1 MTGERAMDQRPA
13 WTAAIHLGR
22 VTDGADPEGRGRV
35 RVMLAGL
42 KLELWAAVLIPGG
55 GAGYGVALGLR
66 EGETVAVSFAGGD
79 PAAPIVLG
87 ALWSGPRSKPPAAPE
102 PGYAVV
108 SPEGAR
114 LAIDDAG
121 GPTVTV
127 ETGKGGRLVIEGDA
141 GLVVECAG
149 NAVRMGPTELAVES
163 DATVTIRASK
173 VKIEAAA
180 VEIAAPLVTVP
191 GLLKA
196 ETVQAVTM
204 IAAAYTPG
212 AGNIW

>member
-1 MTGERAMDQRPA
+1 MDERPA

-22 VTDGADPEGRGRV
+22 VTDTADPEGRGRV
-35 RVMLAGL
+35 RVRLTGL
-42 KLELWAAVLIPGG
+42 QVELWAAVLIPGG
-55 GAGYGVALGLR
+55 GAGYGVALGPR
-66 EGETVAVSFAGGD
+66 VEETVAVSFAGGD
-79 PAAPIVLG
+79 PAQPIVLG
-87 ALWSGPRSKPPAAPE
+87 ALWSGPRARPAAAPD

-114 LAIDDAG
+114 VAIDDAG
-121 GPTVTV
+121 GPAVTV

-141 GLVVECAG
+141 GLTVECAG
-149 NAVRMGPTELAVES
+149 KALRMGSADLAIES
-163 DATVTIRASK
+163 DATVTITAPTVRIKASK
-173 VKIEAAA
+173 VEIE
-180 VEIAAPLVTVP
+180 APLVTVP

-204 IAAAYTPG
+204 IAASYTPG

>member
-1 MTGERAMDQRPA
+1 MDERPA

-22 VTDGADPEGRGRV
+22 VTDTADPEGRGRV
-35 RVMLAGL
+35 RVRLTGL
-42 KLELWAAVLIPGG
+42 QVELWAAVLIPGG
-55 GAGYGVALGLR
+55 GAGYGVALGPHV
-66 EGETVAVSFAGGD
+66 EETVAVSFAGGD

-87 ALWSGPRSKPPAAPE
+87 ARWSGPRARPAAAPD

-114 LAIDDAG
+114 VAIDDAG
-121 GPTVTV
+121 GPAVTV

-141 GLVVECAG
+141 GLTVECAG
-149 NAVRMGPTELAVES
+149 KALRMGSADLAIES
-163 DATVTIRASK
+163 DATVTITAPTVRIKASK
-173 VKIEAAA
+173 VEIE
-180 VEIAAPLVTVP
+180 APLVTVP

-204 IAAAYTPG
+204 IAASYTPG

>member
-1 MTGERAMDQRPA
+1 MDERPA

-22 VTDGADPEGRGRV
+22 VTDTADPEGRGRV
-35 RVMLAGL
+35 RVRLTGL
-42 KLELWAAVLIPGG
+42 QVELWAAVLIPGG
-55 GAGYGVALGLR
+55 GAGYGVALGPR
-66 EGETVAVSFAGGD
+66 VEETVAVSFAGGD
-79 PAAPIVLG
+79 PAQPIVLG
-87 ALWSGPRSKPPAAPE
+87 ALWSGPRARPAAAPD

-114 LAIDDAG
+114 VAIDDAG
-121 GPTVTV
+121 GPAVTV

-141 GLVVECAG
+141 GLTVECAG
-149 NAVRMGPTELAVES
+149 KAVRMGSADLAIES
-163 DATVTIRASK
+163 DATVTISASK
-173 VKIEAAA
+173 VKITAST
-180 VEIAAPLVTVP
+180 VEIEAPLVTVP

>member
-1 MTGERAMDQRPA
+1 MDERPA

-22 VTDGADPEGRGRV
+22 VTDTSDPEERGRV
-35 RVMLAGL
+35 RVLLAGL
-42 KLELWAAVLIPGG
+42 KLELWAALLIPGG
-55 GAGYGVALGLR
+55 GAGYGVALGPR
-66 EGETVAVSFAGGD
+66 EGETVAVSFAGSD

-87 ALWSGPRSKPPAAPE
+87 ALWSGPRSRPEAAPE

-114 LAIDDAG
+114 LAIDDTG

-173 VKIEAAA
+173 VKIEAAS